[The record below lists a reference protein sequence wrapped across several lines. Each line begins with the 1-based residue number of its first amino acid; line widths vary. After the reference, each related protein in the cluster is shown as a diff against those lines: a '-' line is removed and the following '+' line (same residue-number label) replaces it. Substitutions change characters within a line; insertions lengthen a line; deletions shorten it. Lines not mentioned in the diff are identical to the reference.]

1 MFASIGSP
9 FCGSTIPEG
18 MLGYISGPPPLL
30 ETATCTAAEA
40 ASGETPAARTGAL
53 AAMLVVSSASAVAD
67 FL

>member
-1 MFASIGSP
+1 
-9 FCGSTIPEG
+9 
-18 MLGYISGPPPLL
+18 MLGYISGAPPLL
-30 ETATCTAAEA
+30 ETGTCTAAKA